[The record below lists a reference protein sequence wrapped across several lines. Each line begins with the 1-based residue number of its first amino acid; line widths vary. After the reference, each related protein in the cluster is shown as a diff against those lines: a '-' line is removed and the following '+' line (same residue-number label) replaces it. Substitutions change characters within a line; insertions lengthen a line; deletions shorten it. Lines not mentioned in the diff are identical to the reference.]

1 MDKREMELIT
11 GIVTCTAHIGCRLLE
26 RSIQGVFEYLNH
38 LYCNIFQTLPEE
50 GIPMWE
56 FFEAMRPQTVYGIS
70 DRFLLYHVAI
80 MVPDQNVLLF
90 LGPCL
95 TETPDNHFISQVL
108 KKNHLGLSAQESFRN
123 FYKRWPVL
131 DQAVMHTL
139 GRVIG
144 RFLYGEN
151 PLDHRYFHAWDYKL
165 VQPCYVDDA
174 SRILEMKSL
183 EQIYE
188 KENALLE
195 AVSRGQRQEAFKL
208 LTDHSEKL
216 QMRRYTSDSLRNAKD
231 SCIAFHAK
239 VQKAAEK
246 GGVHPFHLENVGEE
260 FCCQMEDAST
270 IQEVRNISQN
280 MLRRYIQL
288 VRRMAVPQCSDIVR
302 QAVKLVQLGLSAPLS
317 VKYLAESLNVHP
329 DYLSRVFKRDMGIAL
344 TAYINKERIIRAIHY
359 LTETQLPVRDIAL
372 YVGFEDVNYFS
383 RVFKRYV
390 ECSPSQYRHIAQG
403 KQEKERREQK
413 KEENRLMRR
422 IPGGELN
429 RQTG

>member
-1 MDKREMELIT
+1 MDKRELDLIE
-11 GIVTCTAHIGCRLLE
+11 GIVTCTAHIGCRLLK
-26 RSIQGVFEYLNH
+26 RSVQSIFEYFNS
-38 LYCNIFQTLPEE
+38 LYCSIFQAMPEE
-50 GIPMWE
+50 GVPMRE
-56 FFEAMRPQTVYGIS
+56 YFDAMAPRTVYGIS

-80 MVPDQNVLLF
+80 VVPEQDDILL

-95 TETPDNHFISQVL
+95 METPDDRFIGQVL
-108 KKNHLGLSAQESFRN
+108 MKNQLSLSARESFHN
-123 FYKRWPVL
+123 FYKQWPVL

-144 RFLYGEN
+144 RYLYRDE

-165 VQPCYVDDA
+165 VQPSYVDDA

-183 EQIYE
+183 EQAYE
-188 KENALLE
+188 KENALLD

-208 LTDHSEKL
+208 LTDRSEKL
-216 QMRRYTSDSLRNAKD
+216 QMRQYTPDSLRNTKD

-246 GGVHPFHLENVGEE
+246 GGVHPFHLENVGKE
-260 FCCQMEDAST
+260 FCCQIEDAST
-270 IQEVRNISQN
+270 IQEVRTISQN

-302 QAVKLVQLGLSAPLS
+302 QAVKLIQLELSAPLS
-317 VKYLAESLNVHP
+317 VTYLAESLNVHP
-329 DYLSRVFKRDMGIAL
+329 DYLSRAFKRDMGVAL
-344 TAYINKERIIRAIHY
+344 TVYINKERIIRAIHY
-359 LTETQLPVRDIAL
+359 LTETKLPVRDIAL

-390 ECSPSQYRHIAQG
+390 ECSPSQYRHTAQG
-403 KQEKERREQK
+403 TQENRRAEHEKEQSL
-413 KEENRLMRR
+413 LMRR
-422 IPGGELN
+422 RVGGELN
-429 RQTG
+429 RQTR